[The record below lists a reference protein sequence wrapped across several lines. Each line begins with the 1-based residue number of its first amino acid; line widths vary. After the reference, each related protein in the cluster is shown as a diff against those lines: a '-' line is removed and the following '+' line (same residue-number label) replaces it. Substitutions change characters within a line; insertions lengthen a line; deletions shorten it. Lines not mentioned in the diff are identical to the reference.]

1 MPEIVLE
8 ATPVNAQDDM
18 NSTMEVRSQ
27 WEELE
32 LDQKSTELDEI
43 ITK

>member
-1 MPEIVLE
+1 
-8 ATPVNAQDDM
+8 M

-32 LDQKSTELDEI
+32 LDQKSTELDEKLTYGQEYYI
-43 ITK
+43 LNREKLL